1 MTRKKKTEETIDE
14 EANQRALDEA
24 AGVNEVR
31 RSTLAPP
38 PVTRPANAQPL
49 VKTDTREKLL
59 YKLASM
65 GTPLGDEF
73 FDKFPDR
80 QEILELSLDI
90 SARLLIVAILN
101 SEMPPTQ
108 RIASMRLAAAL
119 AGKPLPASE
128 EDEKFK
134 GTPPP
139 VIPKGSKEDVTR
151 TLEAIRRVSAT

>member
-1 MTRKKKTEETIDE
+1 MTRKKKTEEPIDE

-24 AGVNEVR
+24 AGVAKVAS
-31 RSTLAPP
+31 RSSLAPL

-59 YKLASM
+59 YKIACA

-80 QEILELSLDI
+80 QEILELSLDL

-101 SEMPPTQ
+101 SEMPVTQ
-108 RIASMRLAAAL
+108 RIASMRVVASL
-119 AGKPLPASE
+119 AGKNVPEE
-128 EDEKFK
+128 EDDKFK
-134 GTPPP
+134 TPPLT
-139 VIPKGSKEDVTR
+139 IPKGSKEDVAN
-151 TLEAIRRVSAT
+151 TLEAIRRVSGQ